1 MKVHAGTDPIT
12 GKRHDL
18 TDTIPTGP
26 TAKRDA
32 QKALTR
38 LLGELD
44 EKRNPRTRATV
55 GRDPRGAAE
64 GAGAGRDQRDAD
76 GTGVPPPALPDLHR
90 RPAGGPHDDAPPAP
104 DLPTRCP
111 RCGNRLKVRHS
122 DAMHTFSARLSRYR
136 EDRPALY
143 AAARRA
149 GIAWQH
155 LVTTPRAATVDAV
168 TDEAMHLLGVPPDVA
183 LAHPDRG
190 PADSIPAPRSAL
202 EDLS

>member
-1 MKVHAGTDPIT
+1 M
-12 GKRHDL
+12 L
-18 TDTIPTGP
+18 
-26 TAKRDA
+26 
-32 QKALTR
+32 
-38 LLGELD
+38 ELD
-44 EKRNPRTRATV
+44 AINGTLMARAY
-55 GRDPRGAAE
+55 
-64 GAGAGRDQRDAD
+64 
-76 GTGVPPPALPDLHR
+76 HR
-90 RPAGGPHDDAPPAP
+90 RLCLTCTDDPAGGPHDDAPPAP